1 MVFATKERNVPET
14 SFSTDAMKTYAD
26 FVNAALENARTMQ
39 ESYIKA
45 LESMAEAVTSPT
57 GWAPTDQTISN
68 ILPGMSEDR
77 MREMFHQMAGAN
89 LRGWEQAANM
99 LQATPEWMRW
109 PHKAPGSMM
118 TEWFDQL
125 NRAAE
130 TAEAPADV
138 APMAEPIK
146 GAPDDLTAIKG
157 VGKKLAAA
165 LNDLGV
171 THYADI
177 AAWSKADADR
187 ISEQVGF
194 AGRATRDKWRMQAKK
209 LAKAAA

>member
-1 MVFATKERNVPET
+1 MPEM
-14 SFSTDAMKTYAD
+14 SYQTDAMKTYAD
-26 FVNAALENARTMQ
+26 FMTAALENARTMQ
-39 ESYIKA
+39 DSYIKA
-45 LESMAEAVTSPT
+45 LESMAESVKSPADW
-57 GWAPTDQTISN
+57 GPSEQTISSF
-68 ILPGMSEDR
+68 LPGMSEDR
-77 MREMFHQMAGAN
+77 MREVFHQMANAN

-130 TAEAPADV
+130 TSEAPAQA
-138 APMAEPIK
+138 APMAEPVK
-146 GAPDDLTAIKG
+146 GTPDDLTAIKG
-157 VGKKLAAA
+157 IGKKLAAA

-177 AAWSKADADR
+177 AEWSKADADR

-209 LAKAAA
+209 LAKAGA

>member
-1 MVFATKERNVPET
+1 MPET
-14 SFSTDAMKTYAD
+14 NFPTDAMKTYAG
-26 FVNAALENARTMQ
+26 FANAALENARKMQ
-39 ESYIKA
+39 ESYISA
-45 LESMAEAVTSPT
+45 LESMATAVKTPADWSPS
-57 GWAPTDQTISN
+57 DQTMSTF
-68 ILPGMSEDR
+68 LPGMSEDR

-89 LRGWEQAANM
+89 LRRWEQAANM

-125 NRAAE
+125 NRSAE
-130 TAEAPADV
+130 TAEAPAQ
-138 APMAEPIK
+138 AAAKAEPVK

-177 AAWSKADADR
+177 AEWSKADADR

>member
-1 MVFATKERNVPET
+1 M
-14 SFSTDAMKTYAD
+14 SYQTDAMKTYAD
-26 FVNAALENARTMQ
+26 FMTAALENARTMQ
-39 ESYIKA
+39 DSYIKA
-45 LESMAEAVTSPT
+45 LESMAESVKSPADW
-57 GWAPTDQTISN
+57 GPSEQTISSF
-68 ILPGMSEDR
+68 LPGMSEDR
-77 MREMFHQMAGAN
+77 MREVFHQMANAN

-130 TAEAPADV
+130 TSEAPAQA
-138 APMAEPIK
+138 APMAEPVK
-146 GAPDDLTAIKG
+146 GTPDDLTAIKG
-157 VGKKLAAA
+157 IGKKLAAA

-177 AAWSKADADR
+177 AEWSKADADR

-209 LAKAAA
+209 LAKAGA

>member
-1 MVFATKERNVPET
+1 MPET
-14 SFSTDAMKTYAD
+14 SFSTDAVNTYAE
-26 FVNAALENARTMQ
+26 FINATLENARTMQ
-39 ESYIKA
+39 DSYINA
-45 LESMAEAVTSPT
+45 LESMAEAMKSPT
-57 GWAPTDQTISN
+57 EWGPADQTLSN

-77 MREMFHQMAGAN
+77 MREVFHQMANAN

-99 LQATPEWMRW
+99 LQAMPEWMRW
-109 PHKAPGSMM
+109 PHKAPGSLM

-130 TAEAPADV
+130 TSEAPAQA

-146 GAPDDLTAIKG
+146 GKPDDLTAIKG
-157 VGKKLAAA
+157 IGKKLAAA

-171 THYADI
+171 THYSDI
-177 AAWSKADADR
+177 AEWSKEDADR

-194 AGRATRDKWRMQAKK
+194 AGRATRDKWRTQAKK
-209 LAKAAA
+209 LAKAGA

>member
-1 MVFATKERNVPET
+1 MPEM
-14 SFSTDAMKTYAD
+14 SYQTDAMKTYAD
-26 FVNAALENARTMQ
+26 FMTAALENARTMQ
-39 ESYIKA
+39 DSYIKA
-45 LESMAEAVTSPT
+45 LESMAESVKSPADW
-57 GWAPTDQTISN
+57 GPSEQTISSF
-68 ILPGMSEDR
+68 LPGMSEDR
-77 MREMFHQMAGAN
+77 MREVFHQMANAN

-130 TAEAPADV
+130 TSEAPAQA
-138 APMAEPIK
+138 APMAEPVK
-146 GAPDDLTAIKG
+146 GTPDDLTAIKG
-157 VGKKLAAA
+157 IGKKLAAA

-177 AAWSKADADR
+177 AEWSKADADR